1 MNLDFGFTQ
10 EQDMIRRQAAE
21 FLKNECPISLV
32 RELMQTDHAH
42 SDDLWAK
49 MVGMGW
55 MGLALPEE
63 YGGVG
68 LAFIDL
74 VVVLEEMGR
83 ALAPTAYFSTVLLAA
98 QTLQEAASRQQK
110 KQWLVPIAEG
120 RLKATLALTEPG
132 GEWGTEVVTTAAETG
147 SEGFLIT
154 GTKLFVPDA
163 QVADLIICAARTSDS
178 RSSSD
183 GLTLFAVPR
192 DTRGLS
198 VTRLKTMDQTRR
210 TCEVAFER
218 VPVPGSNVIGVIG
231 KAGPVLER
239 VIERAAIGL
248 SAQMVGGAQQ
258 VLDSSVE
265 YSKSRVQ
272 FGRPIGSFQSIQHKC
287 ADMLLVTESARS
299 AVYAAACAAGED
311 PDQCTLLASIAKA
324 YASDAFKR
332 VAAEGIQI
340 HGGMGY
346 TWESDMHLY
355 FKRAKADE
363 FTFGDATYHR
373 ERVARLIGL

>member
-1 MNLDFGFTQ
+1 MDFGFTQ
-10 EQDMIRRQAAE
+10 EQDMIRRQAAA
-21 FLKNECPISLV
+21 FFKNECPISLV
-32 RELMQTDHAH
+32 REMMESDRAH
-42 SDDLWAK
+42 SDELWEK

-68 LAFIDL
+68 LSFIEL

-83 ALAPTAYFSTVLLAA
+83 ALAPSAYFSTVLLAGL
-98 QTLQEAASRQQK
+98 TLQEAASGQQK
-110 KQWLVPIAEG
+110 KRWLFPIAEG

-132 GEWGTEVVTTAAETG
+132 GDWRADGVTVAAETG
-147 SEGFLIT
+147 AEGFLIT
-154 GTKLFVPDA
+154 GTKLFVPEA
-163 QVADLIICAARTSDS
+163 QVAELIICAARTGDS

-183 GLTLFAVPR
+183 GITLFAVPR
-192 DTRGLS
+192 DTTGLS
-198 VTRLKTMDQTRR
+198 ITPLKTMDQTRR
-210 TCEVAFER
+210 YCEVVFER
-218 VPVPGSNVIGVIG
+218 VLVPRSHVIGVIG
-231 KAGPVLER
+231 KAWPVLER
-239 VIERAAIGL
+239 VIDKATIGL
-248 SAQMVGGAQQ
+248 CAQMVGGAQQ
-258 VLDSSVE
+258 VLDLSVE

-272 FGRPIGSFQSIQHKC
+272 FGKPIGSFQAIQHKC

-299 AVYAAACAAGED
+299 AVYAAACAASED
-311 PDQCTLLASIAKA
+311 AEEVTLLASIAKA
-324 YASDAFKR
+324 YASDAFKM
-332 VAAEGIQI
+332 VAGDGIQI

-363 FTFGDATYHR
+363 FTFGDASYHR